1 MARDEQIRKLLFTLQ
16 EQGFL
21 PGSRCS
27 QSFRECVQPLID
39 SEILVEERSGSGRRW
54 VVRDKGALASFVT
67 SLFPATS
74 VADDASARVNSVAQ
88 FRRSKALANDLP
100 EIVTL
105 RAWEPG
111 ATLLVDGVQTSASE
125 CTREHGAFSC
135 VLSKPSRYSLRG
147 PCALVENP
155 AVFLQFER
163 LALPVGLA
171 VYARGIC
178 SDRLL
183 SWIADQTADDFRLLH
198 LPDYDPI
205 GLSEYLRLKD
215 RLGDRLELYRPSRLP
230 ELFARFSDRGLLE
243 NPVAIAS
250 LARLRG
256 SSRPE
261 VREIVALID
270 AHNAG
275 LEQEAL
281 LL

>member
-1 MARDEQIRKLLFTLQ
+1 MTRDEQIRKLLFALQ
-16 EQGFL
+16 EQGVL
-21 PGSRCS
+21 PGSRFS

-39 SEILVEERSGSGRRW
+39 SDILVEERSGSGRRW
-54 VVRDKGALASFVT
+54 VVRDTRALARFVT
-67 SLFPATS
+67 SLFPATP
-74 VADDASARVNSVAQ
+74 VADDASARVSSVAQ

-105 RAWEPG
+105 RAWESG
-111 ATLLVDGVQTSASE
+111 AELLVDGVPTSASE
-125 CTREHGAFSC
+125 CTRQHGVFSF
-135 VLSKPSRYSLRG
+135 VLSESTRYALRG

-178 SDRLL
+178 SDRVVN
-183 SWIADQTADDFRLLH
+183 WFEDQTADDFHLLH

-205 GLSEYLRLKD
+205 GLSQYLRLKD
-215 RLGDRLELYRPSRLP
+215 RLGDRVELYRPQGLP
-230 ELFARFSDRGLLE
+230 ELFQQHSDRSLLD
-243 NPVAIAS
+243 NPVAIAA
-250 LARLRG
+250 LAKLRT

-261 VREIVALID
+261 VREIVTLID

-281 LL
+281 LF

>member
-1 MARDEQIRKLLFTLQ
+1 MSRDEQIRKLLLALQ

-21 PGSRCS
+21 PGSRFS

-54 VVRDKGALASFVT
+54 VVRDTRALASFVT
-67 SLFPATS
+67 SLFPGTP
-74 VADDASARVNSVAQ
+74 VADDASARVTSVAQ

-105 RAWEPG
+105 RGWDSG
-111 ATLLVDGVQTSASE
+111 ANLVIDGVPASTSE
-125 CTREHGAFSC
+125 CTRQHGVFSF
-135 VLSKPSRYSLRG
+135 VLSESTRYALRG

-183 SWIADQTADDFRLLH
+183 SWFADQTTDGFRLLH

-205 GLSEYLRLKD
+205 GLSQYVRLKD
-215 RLGDRLELYRPSRLP
+215 RLGDRVELYRPQSLP
-230 ELFARFSDRGLLE
+230 ELFARFSDRGLLD
-243 NPVAIAS
+243 NPVAIAA
-250 LARLRG
+250 LARLRV
-256 SSRPE
+256 SPRPE

-281 LL
+281 LF